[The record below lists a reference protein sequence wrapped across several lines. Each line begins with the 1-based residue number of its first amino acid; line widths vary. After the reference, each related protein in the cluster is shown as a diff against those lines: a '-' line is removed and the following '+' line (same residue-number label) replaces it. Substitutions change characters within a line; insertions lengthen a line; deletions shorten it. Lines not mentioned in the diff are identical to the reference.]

1 MGRNFVQRYPSVMA
15 CQTAVFDT
23 ANHHKGSDIH
33 GNEAIGNHRQDGGGK
48 EKTNRPSQ
56 NAEYKFHIKTKGRTR
71 NVNALLIKQTN
82 DY

>member
-1 MGRNFVQRYPSVMA
+1 MGRHFVQRYPSVMA

-56 NAEYKFHIKTKGRTR
+56 NADYKFQIKTKGRTR